1 MADNPLSDTVASSAI
16 KKAQLTWS
24 LPPHSP
30 LPGFSRGLT
39 SRIRHAR
46 RRFLLTVYVDP
57 FARNWL
63 GFSTTDP
70 DNCNAVFVQFYL
82 AAKARKITDAGFPAS
97 RA

>member
-1 MADNPLSDTVASSAI
+1 MLDGIAVVW
-16 KKAQLTWS
+16 LTWS

-39 SRIRHAR
+39 SKLRHDHCRILRSA
-46 RRFLLTVYVDP
+46 YVDP

-70 DNCNAVFVQFYL
+70 DNCNAVKVKSIGNASLSHL
-82 AAKARKITDAGFPAS
+82 AAKASRYTSAAPARL
-97 RA
+97 RAE